1 MLTYFWSTPSQK
13 WTLILCLLIT
23 WTMCEEMTA
32 QTEWKLSKS
41 TNGVDIYTRT
51 KPGWGIKEFKAFVK
65 IKASLAQVEASI
77 KDAEN
82 RSKWMHNTEDTEDIK
97 VVSANKIYT
106 YSRLD
111 APWPVSDRDN
121 VTLFTITRPSPK
133 VVHIAMKG
141 VGDYIPE
148 KSGIVRIYR
157 MEGYWEFTDLGN
169 GYVKVVQQAVGD
181 PEGSLPDWLA
191 NSAIV
196 DNPYN
201 TMLNFKYFV
210 EGRNVQLSN
219 YKK

>member
-1 MLTYFWSTPSQK
+1 MLTSFENMSLK
-13 WTLILCLLIT
+13 KITLIFCLLTIGV
-23 WTMCEEMTA
+23 MCEKATA
-32 QTEWKLSKS
+32 QTKWKLTKS

-65 IKASLAQVEASI
+65 IKASLTQVEAAI

-82 RSKWMHNTEDTEDIK
+82 RSKWMHNTEDTKDIK
-97 VVSANKIYT
+97 IVSPNKIYT

-121 VTLFTITRPSPK
+121 VTLFTFDRPSPT
-133 VVHIAMKG
+133 VVRITMKAA
-141 VGDYIPE
+141 GDYIPE
-148 KSGIVRIYR
+148 KNGIVRIYR
-157 MEGYWEFTDLGN
+157 MEGFWELIDLGN
-169 GYVKVVQQAVGD
+169 GYIKVVQQAVGD
-181 PEGSLPDWLA
+181 PGGSLPDWLA

-210 EGRNVQLSN
+210 ESRNVQLSN
-219 YKK
+219 YRK